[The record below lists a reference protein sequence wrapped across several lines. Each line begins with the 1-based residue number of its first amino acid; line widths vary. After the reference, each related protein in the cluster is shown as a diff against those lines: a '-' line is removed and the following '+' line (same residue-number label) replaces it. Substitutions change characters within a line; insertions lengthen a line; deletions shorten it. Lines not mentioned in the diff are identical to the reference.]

1 MTKTFLCLPRNY
13 AQILYCLLFVLMATL
28 GTPNQLVAQT
38 PTPLLPLAA
47 QSNPSPSSIGVA
59 EEAGVA
65 RVYFTDQAD
74 LNRMAA
80 TYDVWHV
87 HHSSA
92 IQSRYFVALLSTSE
106 LTELRAAGYRVEL
119 DEQRTAQLYLYPVL
133 ASTPQAGIPGFPCYR
148 TLTETYSDLGI
159 LATTYPTL
167 ARWVDIGDSWDKA
180 TAASD
185 PGFDLHALVLTNQ
198 AIQIEK
204 PVFFLMA
211 AIHAREY
218 ATAELA
224 TRFAEH
230 LINNYGI
237 DADITWL
244 LDYTEIHIVPQANPD
259 GRVRAEG
266 NVLWRKNTNRDSC
279 PNENPFFS
287 YYGVDLNR
295 NSSFKWN
302 GCEGSGC
309 STNQG
314 CFDTYRG
321 TTPASEPETQ
331 ALETYMTALFPDQ
344 RGPEDTAAVAADAT
358 GLMISLHSYGQLVL
372 FPWGWRSTP
381 SPNHTAL
388 ETLGRKFGYF
398 NGAEICQAG
407 EPGCIYQTDG
417 STDDWAYGELGVAA
431 YTFELGTSF
440 FEQCTY
446 FEENLVDQNLV
457 ALRYAAKA
465 ARRPYQTPAGPETIQ
480 VTASITSTLTGP
492 ALAIQA
498 TANDTRYDSNGWGI
512 EPSQV
517 ISAARLSIDAPS
529 WITTTQRYTMTATDG
544 LLDTSI
550 ESLTGV
556 IDISGWGIEK
566 RLILVEGQ
574 DAAGNW
580 GAPTALFVEISP
592 TSLSPEG
599 EPITPFIVAN
609 RFYLPLV
616 RQ

>member
-295 NSSFKWN
+295 N
-302 GCEGSGC
+302 
-309 STNQG
+309 
-314 CFDTYRG
+314 
-321 TTPASEPETQ
+321 
-331 ALETYMTALFPDQ
+331 
-344 RGPEDTAAVAADAT
+344 
-358 GLMISLHSYGQLVL
+358 
-372 FPWGWRSTP
+372 
-381 SPNHTAL
+381 
-388 ETLGRKFGYF
+388 
-398 NGAEICQAG
+398 
-407 EPGCIYQTDG
+407 
-417 STDDWAYGELGVAA
+417 
-431 YTFELGTSF
+431 
-440 FEQCTY
+440 
-446 FEENLVDQNLV
+446 
-457 ALRYAAKA
+457 
-465 ARRPYQTPAGPETIQ
+465 
-480 VTASITSTLTGP
+480 
-492 ALAIQA
+492 
-498 TANDTRYDSNGWGI
+498 
-512 EPSQV
+512 
-517 ISAARLSIDAPS
+517 RL
-529 WITTTQRYTMTATDG
+529 
-544 LLDTSI
+544 
-550 ESLTGV
+550 
-556 IDISGWGIEK
+556 
-566 RLILVEGQ
+566 
-574 DAAGNW
+574 
-580 GAPTALFVEISP
+580 
-592 TSLSPEG
+592 
-599 EPITPFIVAN
+599 
-609 RFYLPLV
+609 
-616 RQ
+616 